1 MVSAPLLELT
11 AHPPPVV
18 QVVNSTAAPTLSP
31 VASLLPSLSPASTPT
46 PMPTPTRTPT
56 LARGAGGG
64 DAGLA
69 AAAASAL
76 ALGPGPDPSAGADED
91 DNAVFYVVDG
101 VRMDARTY
109 RIAIATTLALMI
121 GLLQVRPR
129 ALTSR
134 CRCAHT
140 RACNLNPTERNGTE
154 RKGATSQARATHH
167 TADGL
172 QIQEVGLQSSDASC
186 LGIQYKY

>member
-46 PMPTPTRTPT
+46 LMPTPTRTPT
-56 LARGAGGG
+56 LARG
-64 DAGLA
+64 DAGL
-69 AAAASAL
+69 AAASAL
-76 ALGPGPDPSAGADED
+76 ALGPGPSAGTDED
-91 DNAVFYVVDG
+91 DNAVLYVVDG

-186 LGIQYKY
+186 LGIQYEH